1 MPVRKCREHP
11 VLIAYYGSYNIPSY
25 NRSSPLFLHESHCL
39 PTEEKGGGGGRWGK
53 KKVVLSLVLQL

>member
-25 NRSSPLFLHESHCL
+25 NRSSPLCLHESHCL
-39 PTEEKGGGGGRWGK
+39 PTEEKEGEGGRWGK
-53 KKVVLSLVLQL
+53 KKVLSLVLQL